1 MFTNLKE
8 IASEALKRSMA
19 RDGNATQLEAR
30 DLLSVV
36 QKKGDTYKFA
46 IARKLIMSKGRT
58 SVNDNPSIGK
68 VAKNLKPTEYD
79 VGEDMSD

>member
-19 RDGNATQLEAR
+19 RDGNAIQLEAK

-36 QKKGDTYKFA
+36 QTRGDIYKFA
-46 IARKLIMSKGRT
+46 IARKLIMSKGRSQVSDT
-58 SVNDNPSIGK
+58 PNIGK
-68 VAKNLKPTEYD
+68 VFKNIKPAEYD
-79 VGEDMSD
+79 AEGDF